1 MEFSMKTLTLDLSII
16 IVNWNT
22 RQLLLD
28 TISSIYANPP
38 DPYTFEIIVVD
49 NASSDGSLTALAE
62 NYPEVK
68 PIANPNNRG
77 FGPANNQGLAIAQGR
92 YSLLLNSDVIV
103 QPGNLTQVT
112 AFMEAH
118 PRVGLCGIQI
128 LNPDGSFQ
136 GSYAPYLNLWRELL
150 ILSGLGRKLLKRPY
164 PSYGAAQS
172 QANRPVQT
180 IQGAFMFARTA
191 ALFEIGGLDEQFFM
205 YGEENDLSL
214 RLKRHGWQVYYLAE
228 VKIIHLGGQS
238 TRRNWTK
245 MTWQLQKSKV
255 LLFRKHN
262 GPTTA
267 LGLKL
272 LVSAAVLLKLGLVQV
287 RQTGQWLLN
296 SGQANSVQANN
307 QGWFNW
313 TEFRQFWKV

>member
-1 MEFSMKTLTLDLSII
+1 MDFSMNTPTLDLTII

-38 DPYTFEIIVVD
+38 GPYTFEIIVID
-49 NASSDGSLTALAE
+49 NASSDDSLAALAE
-62 NYPEVK
+62 NYPGVTR
-68 PIANPNNRG
+68 IANPDNRG

-103 QPGNLTQVT
+103 QPGSLTQVT

-118 PRVGLCGIQI
+118 PGVGLCGIQI

-164 PSYGAAQS
+164 PSYGAARSQS
-172 QANRPVQT
+172 NRPVQT

-214 RLKRHGWQVYYLAE
+214 RLERHGWRLSWMRE
-228 VKIIHLGGQS
+228 PI
-238 TRRNWTK
+238 
-245 MTWQLQKSKV
+245 
-255 LLFRKHN
+255 
-262 GPTTA
+262 
-267 LGLKL
+267 
-272 LVSAAVLLKLGLVQV
+272 
-287 RQTGQWLLN
+287 
-296 SGQANSVQANN
+296 
-307 QGWFNW
+307 
-313 TEFRQFWKV
+313 